1 MSSDVLLISVVETAK
16 VLGISRPTVYQL
28 ARRADFPSMKIGTK
42 VLINRVAL
50 EQWVND
56 HVAKKSEVELS

>member
-1 MSSDVLLISVVETAK
+1 MSSEVLLIGVAETAK

-42 VLINRVAL
+42 VLVNRIAL
-50 EQWVND
+50 EQWVKD
-56 HVAKKSEVELS
+56 QVANKAEVELS